1 MAKVSGSLILHS
13 NPPHTKFTLTAI
25 EILGNIRAMHA
36 FVMKHGKDYL
46 NKNRSTEQD
55 RDKIENEVGLF
66 VKACRE
72 RIEVLKNS
80 IGMEEKQ
87 AHGASWLAALGR
99 GSQNTDCI
107 AHQHGVVL
115 ILSEQLHSIT
125 AHFDTLRAVRFQ
137 DAIDKRIPKR
147 RQGLKLLPPPE
158 PVTTSQADNITYSR
172 DWLTQQDSQPEVLE
186 SQQEL
191 MDEETRAL
199 QIELTN
205 MMDAVQET
213 ERRML
218 EMSALNHLFS
228 THVLHQAQQIELLYL
243 QAVEATNNI
252 QKGNKELDKTQE
264 RNSSSRLYIILIFCV
279 LIITLLFLDW
289 YNG

>member
-1 MAKVSGSLILHS
+1 LRNCLLDRVRNILLLKVHVVHHGDLLIG
-13 NPPHTKFTLTAI
+13 NPDI
-25 EILGNIRAMHA
+25 
-36 FVMKHGKDYL
+36 
-46 NKNRSTEQD
+46 Q
-55 RDKIENEVGLF
+55 
-66 VKACRE
+66 
-72 RIEVLKNS
+72 
-80 IGMEEKQ
+80 
-87 AHGASWLAALGR
+87 
-99 GSQNTDCI
+99 
-107 AHQHGVVL
+107 VL

-191 MDEETRAL
+191 MDEETQAL
-199 QIELTN
+199 QVELTN

-243 QAVEATNNI
+243 QA
-252 QKGNKELDKTQE
+252 
-264 RNSSSRLYIILIFCV
+264 SSVSLSLSLPMISES
-279 LIITLLFLDW
+279 
-289 YNG
+289 